1 MTMSWLADRKATM
14 TAAIAVAAGS
24 LRGSVM
30 PIARIAKANGI
41 WIANAQPR
49 RRPSRAVRNGIGR
62 RSISGDHRNF
72 RL

>member
-1 MTMSWLADRKATM
+1 MTMSWLADRKATT

-24 LRGSVM
+24 LRGSVR
-30 PIARIAKANGI
+30 PIARIAKASGT
-41 WIANAQPR
+41 WIASAQLR
-49 RRPSRAVRNGIGR
+49 RRPSRAVKNGIGS